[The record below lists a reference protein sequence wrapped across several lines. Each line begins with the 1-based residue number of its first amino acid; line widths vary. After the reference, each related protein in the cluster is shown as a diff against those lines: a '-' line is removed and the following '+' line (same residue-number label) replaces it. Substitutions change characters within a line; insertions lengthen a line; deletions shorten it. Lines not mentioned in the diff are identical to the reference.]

1 MSAMLDERQI
11 EFEVYEGRSYYN
23 KSNAARY
30 VGMTNAGLLRKFD
43 RIKREQGIT
52 VPFVMLP
59 LSMQSKYIDKRILD
73 VFRKSVTVGREQE
86 WYDELRRVVDEVSS
100 GK

>member
-30 VGMTNAGLLRKFD
+30 VGMTNAGLIRKID

-59 LSMQSKYIDKRILD
+59 FSMHSK
-73 VFRKSVTVGREQE
+73 
-86 WYDELRRVVDEVSS
+86 
-100 GK
+100 